1 MRKCNMIYSLI
12 IFLLF
17 GEFTSS
23 RAAFRPPPGGNFNV
37 GVVVD
42 EGSAMGK
49 VVRSCVT
56 MAVFDY
62 NERPNGTRIH
72 LHVRNSEG
80 DPLLALTAVIQVCI
94 EEVYRLQYAA
104 QHLLENNKVEAIFI
118 MPETSS
124 EATLLAILGDKAKV
138 PVFSFSPLPSSTQH
152 PYLIQ
157 VSEDESTGLKGVT
170 AFVAAH
176 KWKNVIIIHDQPA
189 GDAMKALSYLLNTLQ
204 EDNNVRVVHVSTL
217 SPLTEDNRII
227 EEELNKLKKMQTSI
241 FIVHVSA
248 PLAARLF
255 QSAKTLGMMAAGY
268 AWMVTDK
275 TMDLFH
281 TLDPEAIESMQGA
294 VGFKS
299 YVPNS
304 PKLQDFTLRWKK
316 EAAYAMELNV
326 FGIRAYDAVWALG
339 KAIRGSA
346 NISDSLVLHSKFAGL
361 SGQFELLDGK
371 LVSNTYA
378 VVNVIGPGEKRVGFW
393 TNLSGF
399 PEKNIGSII
408 WPGPSLATPKDTQIR
423 RLRIG
428 VPVKKGFNEFIAVS
442 EDNQTGKTT
451 ATGFC
456 VDVFDAAIRI
466 LGYEVPYDFIR
477 FVVLDDNEPSQ
488 GNYNDLIYQIHV
500 QKFDAVVGDTT
511 FTSNRSSYVDFT
523 LPYTDPGVG
532 TVARLGNTGKWF
544 FLKPFTRDLWIV
556 TVISFI
562 ITGFTIWLIEHERNE
577 EFQGSPAQQLGTIL
591 WFTSSTLVYAQR
603 ERLLSHLSR
612 FVLCIWMLVVF
623 IISSSYTATLSSLLT
638 LEQIQLAKGDYI
650 GYRFFS
656 QGIIFNNTNFAD
668 TKLIR
673 YISREDYHE
682 ALSNGSIG
690 GIIDEIPYIKSFLAK
705 YPSQYAL
712 IKTTST
718 TNGFSFAFQKGSPLV
733 AEFSGAIAQLR
744 EEGKLKELEDKW
756 FNKEEALLPQ
766 ETDGPNVKTLD
777 VDSFRYLFLV
787 SGISKAIA
795 VMVFLWY
802 MLCKKLWIYNCI
814 IRIASRGNLPLMLRY
829 LFPIKPNT
837 INGVHATSPV

>member
-1 MRKCNMIYSLI
+1 MRTCNMNIYSLI

-17 GEFTSS
+17 GEFTPS
-23 RAAFRPPPGGNFNV
+23 RAALRPPVPGGNFNV

-56 MAVFDY
+56 MAVSDY
-62 NERPNGTRIH
+62 NERLRNGTRIH

-80 DPLLALTAVIQVCI
+80 DPLLALTA
-94 EEVYRLQYAA
+94 A
-104 QHLLENNKVEAIFI
+104 QDLVENKKAQAIFI

-138 PVFSFSPLPSSTQH
+138 PVFSFSPLQSSTQH

-170 AFVAAH
+170 AFIAAF
-176 KWKNVIIIHDQPA
+176 KWKNVIIIHDHPA
-189 GDAMKALSYLLNTLQ
+189 GHATKSLSYLLNTLQ
-204 EDNNVRVVHVSTL
+204 EHNVRVVHVSTL

-241 FIVHVSA
+241 FIVHLSA

-255 QSAKTLGMMAAGY
+255 QSAKALGMMA
-268 AWMVTDK
+268 
-275 TMDLFH
+275 
-281 TLDPEAIESMQGA
+281 
-294 VGFKS
+294 
-299 YVPNS
+299 
-304 PKLQDFTLRWKK
+304 
-316 EAAYAMELNV
+316 
-326 FGIRAYDAVWALG
+326 
-339 KAIRGSA
+339 
-346 NISDSLVLHSKFAGL
+346 AGL
-361 SGQFELLDGK
+361 SGQFEVLDGK
-371 LVSNTYA
+371 LVSKTYE

-393 TNLSGF
+393 TNVSGF
-399 PEKNIGSII
+399 PEKNIDSII

-442 EDNQTGKTT
+442 QDNRTGKTT

-456 VDVFDAAIRI
+456 VDVFDAAIRN

-488 GNYNDLIYQIHV
+488 GNYNDLIYQIHL
-500 QKFDAVVGDTT
+500 QKLDAVVGDTT

-523 LPYTDPGVG
+523 LPFTDPGVG

-544 FLKPFTRDLWIV
+544 FLKPFDRDLWIV
-556 TVISFI
+556 TAISFI
-562 ITGFTIWLIEHERNE
+562 ITGFTIWLIEHDRNE
-577 EFQGSPAQQLGTIL
+577 EFQGSPAQQIGAIL

-603 ERLLSHLSR
+603 ERLLSHLSK

-656 QGIIFNNTNFAD
+656 QGIILNNTNFAD
-668 TKLIR
+668 TRLIR
-673 YISREDYHE
+673 YNSREDYHE

-705 YPSQYAL
+705 YPSHQYAL

-733 AEFSGAIAQLR
+733 AGFSGAIAQLR

-756 FNKEEALLPQ
+756 FHKEEEALLP
-766 ETDGPNVKTLD
+766 EESDGPNVKTLD
-777 VDSFRYLFLV
+777 VGSFRYLFVV

-814 IRIASRGNLPLMLRY
+814 IRIASRGNLAFMLR
-829 LFPIKPNT
+829 LLLPIKPNT

>member
-1 MRKCNMIYSLI
+1 MRTCNMNIYSLI

-23 RAAFRPPPGGNFNV
+23 RAALGPPVPGGNFNV

-56 MAVFDY
+56 MAVSDY
-62 NERPNGTRIH
+62 NERRRNATRIR

-80 DPLLALTAVIQVCI
+80 DPLLALTA
-94 EEVYRLQYAA
+94 A
-104 QHLLENNKVEAIFI
+104 QDLLKNNKVQAMFI

-138 PVFSFSPLPSSTQH
+138 PIFSFSPLSSSMGH

-170 AFVAAH
+170 AFVAAF
-176 KWKNVIIIHDQPA
+176 KWKNVIIIHDHPA
-189 GDAMKALSYLLNTLQ
+189 GDATKSLSYLLNTLQ
-204 EDNNVRVVHVSTL
+204 EHNVRVVHVSTL

-255 QSAKTLGMMAAGY
+255 QSAKALGMMAAGY
-268 AWMVTDK
+268 AWVVTDK

-281 TLDPEAIESMQGA
+281 TLDSEAIESMQGA

-299 YVPNS
+299 YVPKS
-304 PKLQDFTLRWKK
+304 PKLQDFSLRWKK
-316 EAAYAMELNV
+316 EAEMELSV

-339 KAIRGSA
+339 KAIRGSD
-346 NISDSLVLHSKFAGL
+346 NISDSLVLNEVLHSKFAGL
-361 SGQFELLDGK
+361 SGQFEVLDGK
-371 LVSNTYA
+371 LVSKTYE

-393 TNLSGF
+393 TNVSGF
-399 PEKNIGSII
+399 PEKNIDSII

-442 EDNQTGKTT
+442 QDNRTGKTT

-456 VDVFDAAIRI
+456 VDVFDAAIRN

-488 GNYNDLIYQIHV
+488 GNYNDLIYQIHL
-500 QKFDAVVGDTT
+500 QKLDAVVGDTT

-523 LPYTDPGVG
+523 LPFTDPGVG

-544 FLKPFTRDLWIV
+544 FLKPFDRDLWIV
-556 TVISFI
+556 TAISFI

-577 EFQGSPAQQLGTIL
+577 EFQGSPAQQIGTIL

-603 ERLLSHLSR
+603 ERLLSHLSK

-656 QGIIFNNTNFAD
+656 QGIILNNTNFVD
-668 TKLIR
+668 TRLIR
-673 YISREDYHE
+673 YNSREDYHE

-705 YPSQYAL
+705 YPSHQYAL

-733 AEFSGAIAQLR
+733 AGFSGAIAQLR

-756 FNKEEALLPQ
+756 FQGRRSIVA
-766 ETDGPNVKTLD
+766 
-777 VDSFRYLFLV
+777 
-787 SGISKAIA
+787 
-795 VMVFLWY
+795 
-802 MLCKKLWIYNCI
+802 
-814 IRIASRGNLPLMLRY
+814 
-829 LFPIKPNT
+829 
-837 INGVHATSPV
+837 